1 MSAKG
6 KIEIIL
12 NEDGA
17 DIRMERGT
25 ADWGDMID
33 ALAGAS
39 AEAIVEL
46 AYPYKVGEMLALFC
60 AHVMLIAKEKSESV
74 HVPERE

>member
-1 MSAKG
+1 MCAKG

-17 DIRMERGT
+17 EIRMERGT
-25 ADWGDMID
+25 ASWREVID

-39 AEAIVEL
+39 AGVIVDL
-46 AYPYKVGEMLALFC
+46 ADPDKVGKMLVMFC
-60 AHVMLIAKEKSESV
+60 THVMLIAKEKSESV